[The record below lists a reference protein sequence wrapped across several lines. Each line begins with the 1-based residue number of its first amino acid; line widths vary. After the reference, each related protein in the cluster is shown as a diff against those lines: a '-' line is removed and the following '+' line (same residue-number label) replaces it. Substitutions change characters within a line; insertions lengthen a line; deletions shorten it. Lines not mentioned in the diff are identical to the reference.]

1 MWQERN
7 KVYVLGIYAVLAL
20 ATIIAFEQVWRNE
33 FVGYDDDVYVTENTH
48 VNGGITRQSV
58 IWAFT
63 TPHHYMW
70 HPLTSLS
77 HMLDCQLFGLNPVG
91 HHLTSLLLHIA
102 SGLLLFWILKRM
114 TGAIWLSGF
123 VAAVFAVHPLQVESV
138 AWVAERKNVL
148 CGFFWMLTIAAYI
161 RYVERPR
168 IGRYLLVVLVFFLG
182 LMAKPMA
189 VTLPFVLLLLD
200 YWPLCRLR
208 RARQN
213 ESEDLPQSKSEKA
226 GYQSL
231 SLRGLVAEKIPLFI
245 LAAILSVITF
255 IAQQRGGTMTAIEHL
270 PLNIRIANALVS
282 YLSYI
287 GKMVYPSGLAVLYP
301 HRNDDLMTWQPI
313 VCFIILAVVSA
324 GIIHIARRRR
334 FLAAGWLWYLG
345 TLVPVIG
352 LVQVGGQA
360 MADRYTYLPSIGIFI
375 MVAWGAAELPGRW
388 RYRKIGLGITA
399 GVILVALLICT
410 RMQMRYWRDDFALF
424 GHAIEVTKDNA
435 VMHNNFGNA
444 LHDKGLSDEAIK
456 HFDKALRISPLYY
469 KAHYNKGMVF
479 ADLGKI
485 NEAISIFTEVTRLK
499 KDWPDVYNN
508 LGLAYAQKGRLD
520 LAIQNYNEA
529 LRLKPDYPI
538 ALNNLGAALKEQG
551 KINEAIEK
559 WEKALQLKP
568 DQPNAHFNMG
578 LVAAQ
583 RGKYDDAVKYF
594 NEALRAKS
602 DWPEVHYNLGGVYC
616 RQGKLDKAVEQCV
629 EALRIK
635 PDYLK
640 ARISLAHTLV
650 ELGRIQPALEHY
662 YKIVQL
668 KPDEVEV
675 LNDLA
680 WILATTGDENLRSP
694 ADAVKFARQAC
705 ELSNYKQPE
714 ILNTLAAAYA
724 VGDRFPEAIETA
736 EKAIKLAGPAGKK
749 ELAEK
754 TQKHL
759 ELYKAGRAY
768 IERPVAQDNQDNAV
782 P

>member
-1 MWQERN
+1 MKREHDRL
-7 KVYVLGIYAVLAL
+7 YVFLIYAVLAL
-20 ATIIAFEQVWRNE
+20 ATIIAFEQVRRSE
-33 FVGYDDDVYVTENTH
+33 FVHYDDNIYVTKNPH
-48 VNGGITRQSV
+48 VQAGITRQSV

-63 TPHHYMW
+63 TPHYHMW

-77 HMLDCQLFGLNPVG
+77 HMLDCQLFGLNPAG

-410 RMQMRYWRDDFALF
+410 RMQMRYWRDDFTLF
-424 GHAIEVTKDNA
+424 GHAIEVTKDNFF
-435 VMHNNFGNA
+435 MHNKYG
-444 LHDKGLSDEAIK
+444 GI
-456 HFDKALRISPLYY
+456 
-469 KAHYNKGMVF
+469 
-479 ADLGKI
+479 LG
-485 NEAISIFTEVTRLK
+485 
-499 KDWPDVYNN
+499 
-508 LGLAYAQKGRLD
+508 QKGRLEESIRHCTEAVRINPQCFEAYNNIGASLLRQGKFD
-520 LAIQNYNEA
+520 KAIECFNKA
-529 LRLKPDYPI
+529 LQINPRYSM
-538 ALNNLGAALKEQG
+538 AWNNLGTVYAHKG
-551 KINEAIEK
+551 KIKDAISSWNKILELDPECDEAINNLAWVRATTVDSNFRNPDE
-559 WEKALQLKP
+559 AVQL
-568 DQPNAHFNMG
+568 
-578 LVAAQ
+578 
-583 RGKYDDAVKYF
+583 
-594 NEALRAKS
+594 ALR
-602 DWPEVHYNLGGVYC
+602 C
-616 RQGKLDKAVEQCV
+616 
-629 EALRIK
+629 
-635 PDYLK
+635 
-640 ARISLAHTLV
+640 
-650 ELGRIQPALEHY
+650 
-662 YKIVQL
+662 
-668 KPDEVEV
+668 
-675 LNDLA
+675 
-680 WILATTGDENLRSP
+680 
-694 ADAVKFARQAC
+694 C
-705 ELSNYKQPE
+705 ELARYSEPRF
-714 ILNTLAAAYA
+714 LDSLSAAYA
-724 VGDRFPEAIETA
+724 ASGRFPEAIETA
-736 EKAIKLAGPAGKK
+736 EKAIRLASSAGKK
-749 ELAEK
+749 GLAKEI
-754 TQKHL
+754 QNRL
-759 ELYKAGRAY
+759 RLYKSGRPY
-768 IERPVAQDNQDNAV
+768 IIKRPAAQNNVV